1 MTLPI
6 EDAPSFATLPLHRLA
21 VWPEAEDVAGVD
33 EAGCAPLAGPVV
45 VAAVI
50 LDPPRRIN
58 GLDDSKRLNE
68 AMREKLYARIVER
81 ARAWSVVAVEAEEID
96 RINIFQARMAGM
108 ARALSMLTAMPAYA
122 LIDGNRLPRMLRC
135 PARAIVGG
143 DALVPAISAASIIAK
158 VTRDRL
164 MREMDARWPGYGF
177 ARHKGYPVPEHFS
190 ALQRLGP
197 CPQHRRSFAPV
208 RNCLIMTA

>member
-6 EDAPSFATLPLHRLA
+6 EDTSPFATLPLRRLA
-21 VWPEAEDVAGVD
+21 AWPHAEGVAGVD

-50 LDPPRRIN
+50 LDPSRRIN
-58 GLDDSKRLNE
+58 GLDDSKQLNE
-68 AMREKLYARIVER
+68 ATREKLHARIVER
-81 ARAWSVVAVEAEEID
+81 ALAWSVVAVEADEID

-108 ARALSMLTAMPAYA
+108 SRALTTLATMPAYA
-122 LIDGNRLPRMLRC
+122 LIDGNRLPRALPC

-197 CPQHRRSFAPV
+197 CPQHRRSYAPV
-208 RNCLIMTA
+208 RNCLIMTS